1 MTCVRCRIVLAEGRY
16 ERAATPV
23 TVRDTLRW
31 VLFDSLWH
39 LEFADPEEDVA
50 VDGEAAV
57 LLKSRFRD
65 WGDEEAL
72 CDRIAMALAA
82 RLQPEYESMI
92 EVELLEVGWAAC
104 FPERT
109 TV

>member
-1 MTCVRCRIVLAEGRY
+1 VNCVRCRIVLAEGEY
-16 ERAATPV
+16 ERAATEA
-23 TVRDTLRW
+23 TVRDMLRW
-31 VLFDSLWH
+31 VLSDSLCG

-92 EVELLEVGWAAC
+92 EVEMSEVGWAAC